1 LQRAGGEVIG
11 SNETVQEEPVNDH
24 LGGREREKVQSDADA
39 LRSALRGGR
48 CPICA
53 ALKAEEFDLLCQWVG
68 RTDPEKQDAR
78 ASLKFPAIFCNQH
91 FWKLAEVNTPQGNA
105 AVSRELLQ
113 SAADLLGDQEAFSRG
128 ISGALSRLRLACP
141 LCGPL
146 VRRDGE
152 LVQIICEWLQT
163 APDKELLLGSR
174 GLCLPHTSRCY
185 RNLQDPELK
194 QALLVSLQRQIRQLI
209 QELKMHL
216 AKRTPALRPQRTP
229 EEERA
234 PLRGIEKLVGGRHLP
249 VGVSELG
256 DWSSLEWPG

>member
-1 LQRAGGEVIG
+1 
-11 SNETVQEEPVNDH
+11 VQEEPVNDH

-48 CPICA
+48 CPICSV
-53 ALKAEEFDLLCQWVG
+53 LKTEEFDLLCKWVG
-68 RTDPEKQDAR
+68 WTDPEKQDAQTG
-78 ASLKFPAIFCNQH
+78 LKFPAIFCNQH
-91 FWKLAEVNTPQGNA
+91 FWELAEVNTSQGNA
-105 AVSRELLQ
+105 AVGLKLLQ
-113 SAADLLGDQEAFSRG
+113 GAAELLGDHAAFSQG
-128 ISGALSRLRLACP
+128 ISGALSHLRLACP
-141 LCGPL
+141 LCSPL
-146 VRRDGE
+146 VKRDGE

-185 RNLQDPELK
+185 RNLQDPASK
-194 QALLVSLQRQIRQLI
+194 QALLMSLQQQIRQLI
-209 QELKMHL
+209 QELESYL
-216 AKRTPALRPQRTP
+216 VKRIPALRPQRTP
-229 EEERA
+229 DEERA